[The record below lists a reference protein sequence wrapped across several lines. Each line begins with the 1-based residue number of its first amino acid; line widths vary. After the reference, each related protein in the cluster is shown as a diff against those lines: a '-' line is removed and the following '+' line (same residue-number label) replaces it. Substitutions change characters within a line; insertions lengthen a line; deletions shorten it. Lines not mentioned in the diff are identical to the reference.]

1 MTGGKTPLGVVVRRA
16 REPPVEGES
25 APRGVARV
33 RGRGEGAV
41 RRWGGTRSREL
52 LVGSAD
58 FGSGDVVIGA
68 RRRTVTAHG
77 VIPPRATS
85 PRRIARAR
93 RARWRADSLARG
105 VERERAV
112 LELRRAVDVGNGRD
126 ARG

>member
-16 REPPVEGES
+16 REPPVERES

-41 RRWGGTRSREL
+41 RRWGGTRSREP

-68 RRRTVTAHG
+68 
-77 VIPPRATS
+77 
-85 PRRIARAR
+85 